1 MIETVMNEINNK
13 TASLCF
19 MNESL
24 KKHTTYG
31 IGGPADLMIF
41 PKSKQDLIKVIEI
54 INENKIQLTILGSGS
69 NVLVSDNGI
78 RGAVISLKNS
88 LKQIEVDDNILY
100 AECGTMLGKIVKHAV
115 KNNLIG
121 LENLNGVP
129 GTLGGALI
137 MNAGA
142 WGGEISENLIH
153 VEVINSK
160 SEIQKIQKKDLNFSY
175 RQSSFNKDDILLSA
189 KFNLKKA
196 DKDIIKEN
204 FIEAQS
210 GRKKSQPLNKRSAG
224 SLFKNPK
231 NNSAGKLLD
240 EAGLKGFSIGDAKIS
255 EKHANFFINDGDATS
270 KDMLMLIKKAHK
282 EVKDKFNINL
292 SLEVKLMVFDADEI
306 EGLCENNSIAV
317 Y

>member
-13 TASLCF
+13 TASLCL

-88 LKQIEVDDNILY
+88 LKQIEVDNNILY

-142 WGGEISENLIH
+142 WGGEISENLVH
-153 VEVINSK
+153 VEIMNSK
-160 SEIQKIQKKDLNFSY
+160 NEIQKIQKKDLNFSY

-189 KFNLKKA
+189 KFNLQKA
-196 DKDIIKEN
+196 DKDVIKDN

-255 EKHANFFINDGDATS
+255 EKHANFFINDGDAS
-270 KDMLMLIKKAHK
+270 SRDMLMLIKKAHK
-282 EVKDKFNINL
+282 EVKDKFNVNL
-292 SLEVKLMVFDADEI
+292 SLEVKLMGFNEEEI
-306 EGLCENNSIAV
+306 EGLC
-317 Y
+317 

>member
-1 MIETVMNEINNK
+1 
-13 TASLCF
+13 

-41 PKSKQDLIKVIEI
+41 PKSKQDLIKVVEI
-54 INENKIQLTILGSGS
+54 INKNKIQLAILGSGS

-282 EVKDKFNINL
+282 EVKDKFNVNL
-292 SLEVKLMVFDADEI
+292 SLEVKLMGFNEDEI
-306 EGLCENNSIAV
+306 EGLC
-317 Y
+317 

>member
-1 MIETVMNEINNK
+1 MIENIMNEINNK
-13 TASLCF
+13 TASLCL

-153 VEVINSK
+153 VEIMNSK
-160 SEIQKIQKKDLNFSY
+160 NEIQKIQKKDLNFSY

-189 KFNLKKA
+189 KFNLQKA
-196 DKDIIKEN
+196 DKDVIKEN

-255 EKHANFFINDGDATS
+255 EKHANFFINDGDAS
-270 KDMLMLIKKAHK
+270 SRDMLMLIKKAHK
-282 EVKDKFNINL
+282 EVKDKFNVNL
-292 SLEVKLMVFDADEI
+292 SLEVKLMGFNEEEI
-306 EGLCENNSIAV
+306 EGLC
-317 Y
+317 

>member
-13 TASLCF
+13 TASLCL

-88 LKQIEVDDNILY
+88 LKQIQVDDNILY

-240 EAGLKGFSIGDAKIS
+240 EAGLKGYSVGDAKIS

-282 EVKDKFNINL
+282 EVKDKFNVNL
-292 SLEVKLMVFDADEI
+292 SLEVKLMGFNEEEI
-306 EGLCENNSIAV
+306 EGLC
-317 Y
+317 

>member
-1 MIETVMNEINNK
+1 MIETIMKEINNE
-13 TASLCF
+13 TSSLCL
-19 MNESL
+19 MNEPL

-69 NVLVSDNGI
+69 NVLVSDDGI
-78 RGAVISLKNS
+78 RGVVISLKNS
-88 LKQIEVDDNILY
+88 LKQIEVADNILY
-100 AECGTMLGKIVKHAV
+100 AECGTMLGKIVKYAV
-115 KNNLIG
+115 KNDLIG

-142 WGGEISENLIH
+142 WGGEISENLVH
-153 VEVINSK
+153 VELINSK
-160 SEIQKIQKKDLNFSY
+160 SEVKKIKKKDLNFSY
-175 RQSSFNKDDILLSA
+175 RQSSFDKDDILLSA

-196 DKDIIKEN
+196 EKNIIKEN
-204 FIEAQS
+204 FMEAQS

-231 NNSAGKLLD
+231 NSSAGKLLD
-240 EAGLKGFSIGDAKIS
+240 DAGLKGFSIGDAKIS
-255 EKHANFFINDGDATS
+255 EKHANFFINDGNAS
-270 KDMLMLIKKAHK
+270 SSDMLMLIKKAHQ
-282 EVKDKFNINL
+282 EVKDRFSVNL
-292 SLEVKLMVFDADEI
+292 SLEVKLLGFDECEI
-306 EGLCENNSIAV
+306 EGLC
-317 Y
+317 

>member
-1 MIETVMNEINNK
+1 MIETVMNEINNE
-13 TASLCF
+13 TASLCLI
-19 MNESL
+19 NESL

-240 EAGLKGFSIGDAKIS
+240 EAGLKGFSIGEAKIS
-255 EKHANFFINDGDATS
+255 EKHANFFINDGDAS
-270 KDMLMLIKKAHK
+270 SRDMLMLIKKAHK
-282 EVKDKFNINL
+282 EVKDKFNVNL
-292 SLEVKLMVFDADEI
+292 TLEVKLMGFNEDET
-306 EGLCENNSIAV
+306 EGLC
-317 Y
+317 

>member
-41 PKSKQDLIKVIEI
+41 PKSKQDLIKVVEI
-54 INENKIQLTILGSGS
+54 INKNKIQLAILGSGS

-255 EKHANFFINDGDATS
+255 EKHANFFINDGDAS
-270 KDMLMLIKKAHK
+270 SRDMLMLIKKAHK
-282 EVKDKFNINL
+282 EVKDKFNVNL
-292 SLEVKLMVFDADEI
+292 SLEVKLMGFNEDEI
-306 EGLCENNSIAV
+306 EGLC
-317 Y
+317 

>member
-1 MIETVMNEINNK
+1 MIETVMNEINNE
-13 TASLCF
+13 TASLCLI
-19 MNESL
+19 NESL

-41 PKSKQDLIKVIEI
+41 PKSKQDLIKVVEI

-175 RQSSFNKDDILLSA
+175 RQSSFDKDDILLSA

-224 SLFKNPK
+224 SLFKNPT
-231 NNSAGKLLD
+231 NSSAGKLLD
-240 EAGLKGFSIGDAKIS
+240 DAGLKGFSIGDAKIS
-255 EKHANFFINDGDATS
+255 EKHANFFINDGDAS
-270 KDMLMLIKKAHK
+270 SRDMLMLIKKAHK
-282 EVKDKFNINL
+282 EVKDKFNVNL
-292 SLEVKLMVFDADEI
+292 SLEVKLMGFNEEEI
-306 EGLCENNSIAV
+306 EELC
-317 Y
+317 

>member
-282 EVKDKFNINL
+282 EVKDKFNVNL
-292 SLEVKLMVFDADEI
+292 SLEVKLMGFDKEEI
-306 EGLCENNSIAV
+306 EGLC
-317 Y
+317 

>member
-13 TASLCF
+13 TASLCL

-54 INENKIQLTILGSGS
+54 INKNKIQLTILGSGS

-88 LKQIEVDDNILY
+88 LKKIEVDNNILY

-282 EVKDKFNINL
+282 DVKDKFNVNL
-292 SLEVKLMVFDADEI
+292 SLEVKLMGFNEKEI
-306 EGLCENNSIAV
+306 EGLC
-317 Y
+317 

>member
-1 MIETVMNEINNK
+1 MIETAMNEINNK
-13 TASLCF
+13 TASLCL

-88 LKQIEVDDNILY
+88 LKQVEVDDNILY

-282 EVKDKFNINL
+282 EVKDKFNVNL
-292 SLEVKLMVFDADEI
+292 SLEVKLMGFNEEEI
-306 EGLCENNSIAV
+306 EGLC
-317 Y
+317 

>member
-1 MIETVMNEINNK
+1 MIESIMNKINDE
-13 TASLCF
+13 TSSLCL

-54 INENKIQLTILGSGS
+54 INENKLQLTILGSGS

-88 LKQIEVDDNILY
+88 LKQIEVVDNILY

-115 KNNLIG
+115 KNDLIG

-160 SEIQKIQKKDLNFSY
+160 SEIKKIYKKDLNFSY

-189 KFNLKKA
+189 KFSLQKA

-231 NNSAGKLLD
+231 DNSAGKLLD
-240 EAGLKGFSIGDAKIS
+240 DAGLKGLSIGDAKIS
-255 EKHANFFINDGDATS
+255 DKHANFFINDGDAS
-270 KDMLMLIKKAHK
+270 SNDMLMLIKKAHQ
-282 EVKDKFNINL
+282 EVKERFNVNL
-292 SLEVKLMVFDADEI
+292 SLEVKLMGFNKDEI
-306 EGLCENNSIAV
+306 EGLC
-317 Y
+317 

>member
-1 MIETVMNEINNK
+1 MIESIMKEINND
-13 TASLCF
+13 TSSLCL
-19 MNESL
+19 MNEPL
-24 KKHTTYG
+24 KKHTTYK

-54 INENKIQLTILGSGS
+54 INKNKLQLTILGSGS

-78 RGAVISLKNS
+78 RGAVISLKNT
-88 LKQIEVDDNILY
+88 LKQIEVSDNILY
-100 AECGTMLGKIVKHAV
+100 AECGTMLGTIVKHAV

-142 WGGEISENLIH
+142 WGGEISENLMH
-153 VEVINSK
+153 VELINSK
-160 SEIQKIQKKDLNFSY
+160 SEIKKIYKKDLNFSY

-189 KFNLKKA
+189 KFNLRKA

-224 SLFKNPK
+224 SLFKNPT
-231 NNSAGKLLD
+231 NSSAGKLLD
-240 EAGLKGFSIGDAKIS
+240 DAGLKGFSIGDAKIS
-255 EKHANFFINDGDATS
+255 EKHANFFINDGDAS
-270 KDMLMLIKKAHK
+270 SRDMLMLIKKAHK
-282 EVKDKFNINL
+282 EVKDKFNVNL
-292 SLEVKLMVFDADEI
+292 SLEVKLMGFNEEEI
-306 EGLCENNSIAV
+306 EELC
-317 Y
+317 

>member
-1 MIETVMNEINNK
+1 MIETAMNEINNK
-13 TASLCF
+13 TASLCL

-41 PKSKQDLIKVIEI
+41 PKSKQDLIKVVEI
-54 INENKIQLTILGSGS
+54 INKNKIQLAILGSGS

-255 EKHANFFINDGDATS
+255 EEHANFFINDGDAS
-270 KDMLMLIKKAHK
+270 SRDMLMLIKKAHK
-282 EVKDKFNINL
+282 EVKDKFNVNL
-292 SLEVKLMVFDADEI
+292 SLEVKLMGFNADEI
-306 EGLCENNSIAV
+306 EGLC
-317 Y
+317 

>member
-1 MIETVMNEINNK
+1 MIETIRNEINNE
-13 TASLCF
+13 TASLCL

-54 INENKIQLTILGSGS
+54 INENKIKLTILGSGS

-88 LKQIEVDDNILY
+88 LKQIEVDENILY

-153 VEVINSK
+153 VEVINLK

-255 EKHANFFINDGDATS
+255 EKHANFFINDGNATS

-282 EVKDKFNINL
+282 EVKDKFNVNL
-292 SLEVKLMVFDADEI
+292 SLEVKLMGFNKEEI
-306 EGLCENNSIAV
+306 EGLC
-317 Y
+317 

>member
-1 MIETVMNEINNK
+1 MCIRDSNK
-13 TASLCF
+13 TASLCL

-54 INENKIQLTILGSGS
+54 INENKIKLTILGSGS

-240 EAGLKGFSIGDAKIS
+240 EAGLKGLSIGDAKIS
-255 EKHANFFINDGDATS
+255 KKHANFFINDGDAS
-270 KDMLMLIKKAHK
+270 SRDMLMLIKKAHK
-282 EVKDKFNINL
+282 EVKDKFNVNL
-292 SLEVKLMVFDADEI
+292 SLEVKLLGFKADEI
-306 EGLCENNSIAV
+306 EGLC
-317 Y
+317 

>member
-41 PKSKQDLIKVIEI
+41 PKSKQDLIKVVEI

-69 NVLVSDNGI
+69 NVLVSDNGL

-88 LKQIEVDDNILY
+88 LKQIEVDNNILY
-100 AECGTMLGKIVKHAV
+100 AECGNMLGKIVKHAV

-270 KDMLMLIKKAHK
+270 KDMIMLIKKAHK
-282 EVKDKFNINL
+282 EVKDKFNVNL
-292 SLEVKLMVFDADEI
+292 SLEVKLMGFNEDEI
-306 EGLCENNSIAV
+306 EGLC
-317 Y
+317 

>member
-1 MIETVMNEINNK
+1 MIEPIMNEINNK
-13 TASLCF
+13 TASLCC

-88 LKQIEVDDNILY
+88 LKQIEVDENILY

-204 FIEAQS
+204 FIEAQR

-224 SLFKNPK
+224 SLFKNPT
-231 NNSAGKLLD
+231 NSSAGKLLD
-240 EAGLKGFSIGDAKIS
+240 DAGLKGFSIGDAKIS
-255 EKHANFFINDGDATS
+255 EKHANFFINDGDAS
-270 KDMLMLIKKAHK
+270 SRDMLMLIKKAHK
-282 EVKDKFNINL
+282 EVKVKFNVNL
-292 SLEVKLMVFDADEI
+292 SLEVKLMGFNEEEI
-306 EGLCENNSIAV
+306 EELC
-317 Y
+317 

>member
-1 MIETVMNEINNK
+1 MIETVMNEINNE
-13 TASLCF
+13 TASLCLI
-19 MNESL
+19 NESL

-41 PKSKQDLIKVIEI
+41 PKSKQDLIKVVEI
-54 INENKIQLTILGSGS
+54 INKNKIQLAILGSGS

-255 EKHANFFINDGDATS
+255 EKHANFFINDGDAS
-270 KDMLMLIKKAHK
+270 SRDMLMLIKKAHK
-282 EVKDKFNINL
+282 EVKDKFNVNL
-292 SLEVKLMVFDADEI
+292 TLEVKLMGFNEDET
-306 EGLCENNSIAV
+306 EGLC
-317 Y
+317 

>member
-1 MIETVMNEINNK
+1 MIETIMNEINNE
-13 TASLCF
+13 TASLCL

-24 KKHTTYG
+24 KKHTTYR

-69 NVLVSDNGI
+69 NVLVSDSGI

-88 LKQIEVDDNILY
+88 LKQVEVDDNILY
-100 AECGTMLGKIVKHAV
+100 AECGTMLGKIVKNAV

-160 SEIQKIQKKDLNFSY
+160 SEIQKIEKKDLNFSY

-189 KFNLKKA
+189 KFNLRKA

-240 EAGLKGFSIGDAKIS
+240 DAGLKGCSIGDAKIS
-255 EKHANFFINDGDATS
+255 EKHANFFINDGNASST
-270 KDMLMLIKKAHK
+270 DMLMLIKKAHK
-282 EVKDKFNINL
+282 KVKDKFNVNL
-292 SLEVKLMVFDADEI
+292 SLEVKLMGFNEDEI
-306 EGLCENNSIAV
+306 EELC
-317 Y
+317 

>member
-13 TASLCF
+13 TASLCL

-88 LKQIEVDDNILY
+88 LKKIEVDDNILY

-240 EAGLKGFSIGDAKIS
+240 EAGLKGYSVGDAKIS

-292 SLEVKLMVFDADEI
+292 SLEVKLMGFNEEEI
-306 EGLCENNSIAV
+306 EGLC
-317 Y
+317 

>member
-1 MIETVMNEINNK
+1 MIETVINEINNK
-13 TASLCF
+13 TTALCL

-88 LKQIEVDDNILY
+88 LKKIEVDDNILY

-282 EVKDKFNINL
+282 EVKDKFNVNL
-292 SLEVKLMVFDADEI
+292 SLEVKLMGFNEEEI
-306 EGLCENNSIAV
+306 EGLC
-317 Y
+317 

>member
-1 MIETVMNEINNK
+1 MIETAMNEINNK
-13 TASLCF
+13 TASLCL

-255 EKHANFFINDGDATS
+255 EKHANFFINDGDAS
-270 KDMLMLIKKAHK
+270 SRDMLMLIRKAHK
-282 EVKDKFNINL
+282 EVKDKFNVNL
-292 SLEVKLMVFDADEI
+292 SLEVKLMGFNEEEI
-306 EGLCENNSIAV
+306 EGLC
-317 Y
+317 

>member
-1 MIETVMNEINNK
+1 MIETAMNEINNK
-13 TASLCF
+13 TASLCL

-255 EKHANFFINDGDATS
+255 EKHANFFINDGDAS
-270 KDMLMLIKKAHK
+270 SRDMLMLIRKAHK
-282 EVKDKFNINL
+282 EVKDKFNVNL
-292 SLEVKLMVFDADEI
+292 SLEVKLMGFNEKEI
-306 EGLCENNSIAV
+306 EGLC
-317 Y
+317 

>member
-13 TASLCF
+13 TASLCL

-41 PKSKQDLIKVIEI
+41 PKSKQDLIKVIKI

-240 EAGLKGFSIGDAKIS
+240 EAGLKGSSIGDAKIS
-255 EKHANFFINDGDATS
+255 EKHANFFINDGDAS
-270 KDMLMLIKKAHK
+270 SRDMLMLIKKAHK
-282 EVKDKFNINL
+282 EVKDKFNVNL
-292 SLEVKLMVFDADEI
+292 SLEVKLMGFKADEI
-306 EGLCENNSIAV
+306 EGLC
-317 Y
+317 

>member
-54 INENKIQLTILGSGS
+54 INDNKIQLTILGSGS

-282 EVKDKFNINL
+282 EVKDKFNVNL
-292 SLEVKLMVFDADEI
+292 SLEVKLMGFNEEEI
-306 EGLCENNSIAV
+306 EELC
-317 Y
+317 

>member
-160 SEIQKIQKKDLNFSY
+160 NEIQKIQKKDLNFSY

-282 EVKDKFNINL
+282 EVKDKFNVNL
-292 SLEVKLMVFDADEI
+292 SLEVKLMGFNEDEI
-306 EGLCENNSIAV
+306 EGLC
-317 Y
+317 